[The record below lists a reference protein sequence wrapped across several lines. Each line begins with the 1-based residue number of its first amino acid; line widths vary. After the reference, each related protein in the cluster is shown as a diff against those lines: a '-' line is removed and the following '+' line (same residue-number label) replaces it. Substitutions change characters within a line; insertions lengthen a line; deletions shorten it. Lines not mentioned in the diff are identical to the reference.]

1 MLHSNR
7 ELIHGV
13 IRRVNAKVGIKG
25 LYRYD
30 EEEFLASDLRDLL
43 AFLVFYHLERD
54 CLQKMAGVT
63 LLLVSLGLSNVMLET
78 LSSR

>member
-43 AFLVFYHLERD
+43 AFLVFTILNEIV
-54 CLQKMAGVT
+54 CKKWQE
-63 LLLVSLGLSNVMLET
+63 SLSFLYP
-78 LSSR
+78 